1 MFISNLGYRKLFV
14 HVILWALAGI
24 LEKMDNRIY
33 PPDTLSFRSDYG
45 PRRNESLVRVS
56 LHISYRLHES
66 QCTTLIL
73 ESDYGPLRNESLV
86 RVSLHR
92 FHRFHSTLVLKSDY
106 GKANRLTSIG
116 TSCFFSHQILRHVRY
131 VHSRIG
137 LWPPPKWDTP
147 GKGQPPCR
155 YIFFSYQ
162 IIWNI

>member
-1 MFISNLGYRKLFV
+1 MALWTIRYSAIFRHFGDTD
-14 HVILWALAGI
+14 ILS
-24 LEKMDNRIY
+24 K
-33 PPDTLSFRSDYG
+33 
-45 PRRNESLVRVS
+45 SLVRVS

-137 LWPPPKWDTP
+137 LWPPPKWEPLVRVSLHRLHGLYGTL
-147 GKGQPPCR
+147 
-155 YIFFSYQ
+155 IFITDSGGTDP
-162 IIWNI
+162 W